1 MEFMPVLYI
10 LVGLLVVIVL
20 ALWMGTR
27 RPGRQPEP
35 SRTGGASPSPRQTPV
50 APLQHTPDNTV
61 ALQRPAALDGFV
73 RVRQEQLQPTERDV
87 LLARLRTIP
96 RPPKALH
103 QLVSPEFLNTA
114 TSTALSDIVMG
125 ESLVAAKVLATVN
138 SPAYNLQN
146 PVVGMGQAITFLGMN
161 TVRAI
166 CLRYL
171 LDDAFRTP
179 SQAGSSP
186 FQPIWNASTLGS
198 ELCFRVAQH
207 WRMPEAG
214 ALSTHVVLSF
224 LGHLAATSL
233 RAAGTAQTASSGFL
247 ERSQLEQAQ
256 LGLSAAEIGTLL
268 MTDWA
273 LPAPLVADV
282 RRIDHVLDTPP
293 PTTTPAQT
301 QVALAYASARLA
313 ECLATDPNFDLA
325 AFEPATDN
333 PDWFHLHQTLGGA
346 GVQRLLASLRTPSV
360 GGAVQHMARQLV
372 TAAPSSSQNP

>member
-1 MEFMPVLYI
+1 MPVLYI

-20 ALWMGTR
+20 ALWLGTR

-35 SRTGGASPSPRQTPV
+35 SRHREIPPTPRQAPV
-50 APLQHTPDNTV
+50 APPQHTPDNAVT
-61 ALQRPAALDGFV
+61 LQRPAALDGFV
-73 RVRQEQLQPTERDV
+73 RVRQEQLQAPERDA

-125 ESLVAAKVLATVN
+125 ESLVAAKVLAMVN

-179 SQAGSSP
+179 SHAGSSP
-186 FQPIWNASTLGS
+186 FQPVWNASTLGS

-233 RAAGTAQTASSGFL
+233 RAPGTAQTAGSGFL

-282 RRIDHVLDTPP
+282 RRIDHVLDAA
-293 PTTTPAQT
+293 TPAQI

-372 TAAPSSSQNP
+372 TAAPSSSHNP